1 MKPHYVLSAPTNSI
15 QDVWYAGYAMTV
27 PMIISVTAVVQG
39 YVRGIWQRRVLGI
52 GG

>member
-27 PMIISVTAVVQG
+27 RMVISVTVVVQG
-39 YVRGIWQRRVLGI
+39 YVRGFYQRRVQGI
-52 GG
+52 RG

>member
-27 PMIISVTAVVQG
+27 QMIISVTAAVQG
-39 YVRGIWQRRVLGI
+39 YVKDICQKRVLGI
-52 GG
+52 RG